1 MSTRV
6 KELVHSCINKVSWEW
21 TWTKPCIAASHEWRK
36 HAVSEFIRRLRG
48 SGGSGRGA
56 NQVTQHFRPFATVYS
71 LKQKHA
77 AAADPPIHAT
87 LVLWRHHFHRLL
99 NTG

>member
-6 KELVHSCINKVSWEW
+6 KELVHSCINKVSWKW
-21 TWTKPCIAASHEWRK
+21 TWTKPCIAASLEWRK
-36 HAVSEFIRRLRG
+36 HVVSEFIRRLRG

-56 NQVTQHFRPFATVYS
+56 KQVTQHCRLFATVYS

-77 AAADPPIHAT
+77 AAADPSIHAT
-87 LVLWRHHFHRLL
+87 LVLWIYYLRCLPK
-99 NTG
+99 TG